1 MKAKNYG
8 KKVFQSILPIL
19 VALLVGFIIIG
30 LSGYNPVNAYGQ
42 LIKGSLSSPKQIMN
56 TLFASTPILLT
67 GLATTISFKAGLYN
81 MGAEGQLYFGAFAA
95 AIVGFSFHGLSPIVH
110 IPLALVTGMLAG
122 ALFAFIPAVLK
133 AYLNVDEMV
142 STLML
147 NYVATLLTTWLAGYP
162 FRAPGSSNPETVAI
176 ESSATLSRITSSSQ
190 LHYGFVIALVV
201 LVLVIIMLKKTK
213 LGYEIETIGKNTEF
227 SKFTGIKVP
236 SRILIIMLISG
247 LIAGLAGAGEVM
259 GTHGKFISGFSPDYG
274 WTGLTIALV
283 GNLNPIGVF
292 VSAILFGILK
302 TGGSTMEIMTG
313 VPRSIISIL
322 EGLIVLMV
330 TVKFLNER
338 YKLLE
343 RFKHKMKLKSKTEL
357 EVE

>member
-1 MKAKNYG
+1 MKAKEYG
-8 KKVFQSILPIL
+8 RKVFQSILPIL
-19 VALLVGFIIIG
+19 LALLFGFIIIG

-42 LIKGSLSSPKQIMN
+42 LIKGSLGSSKQIMN
-56 TLFASTPILLT
+56 VFFASTPILLT

-95 AIVGFSFHGLSPIVH
+95 AIVGFSFHGLPPIIH
-110 IPLALVTGMLAG
+110 ITLAIVTGMIAG
-122 ALFAFIPAVLK
+122 ALYAFVPAVLK

-147 NYVATLLTTWLAGYP
+147 NYVATLITTWLAGYP
-162 FRAPGSSNPETVAI
+162 FRAPGSSNPETVSI
-176 ESSATLSRITSSSQ
+176 ESSAALSRITGSSQ
-190 LHYGFVIALVV
+190 LHYGFIISLVV
-201 LVLVIIMLKKTK
+201 LIIIIIILKKTK
-213 LGYEIETIGKNTEF
+213 LGYEIEAIGKNKDF

-236 SRILIIMLISG
+236 SRILMIMLISG
-247 LIAGLAGAGEVM
+247 LISGLAGAGEVL

-292 VSAILFGILK
+292 ISAILFGILK

-322 EGLIVLMV
+322 EGLIVLMI

-338 YKLLE
+338 YNLFDRIKQ
-343 RFKHKMKLKSKTEL
+343 KMKFKSGL
-357 EVE
+357 EV